1 MIKFLKLK
9 YLCLV
14 VILLFCVSCLT
25 KKVWNQSYKEN
36 FNQFLISQNGKMVVF
51 LGSKYHYI
59 FHDNSKTLERLLKW
73 PNRRNLF
80 INTQETK
87 FKLSKRNIV
96 TGYVTVESFY
106 NTMPAQ
112 DHEFLRALGFRRKD
126 KYLAPKIKLMMKG
139 KRYLPRADL
148 GYNIPQFQRSYM
160 IPIYYKGDTIDNI
173 KKVAITP
180 ITIAADS
187 TFIIGKIILSPF
199 RGQ

>member
-1 MIKFLKLK
+1 MTKFLKLK

-36 FNQFLISQNGKMVVF
+36 FNQFLISQNGNMVVF

-59 FHDNSKTLERLLKW
+59 FHDNTKTLERLLKW

-87 FKLSKRNIV
+87 FNLKSNNIV
-96 TGYVTVESFY
+96 TGHVTVESFY
-106 NTMPAQ
+106 NNMPER
-112 DHEFLRALGFRRKD
+112 DHEFLRSLGFRKKN
-126 KYLAPKIKLMMKG
+126 KYMAPKIKLMMKG

-148 GYNIPQFQRSYM
+148 GYDIPQFQRPYV
-160 IPIYYKGDTIDNI
+160 IPIYYQGDTIDNI
-173 KKVAITP
+173 KKIAITP

-187 TFIIGKIILSPF
+187 TIIIGKIILSPF